1 MNLSYEYN
9 EYSNPFDRGTV
20 FTNGHP
26 ADIDYDKRLDEPW
39 AKSVGIRETAT
50 ARFEYELSE
59 DWKTRVTYGWNNDR
73 YSLSIAQPSL
83 SKPVFFSGPPTV
95 LITTTKLVTPVGI
108 SWVSRSCSVSV
119 MTC

>member
-1 MNLSYEYN
+1 MSTTNIPIRLIG
-9 EYSNPFDRGTV
+9 GTV

-59 DWKTRVTYGWNNDR
+59 DWKN
-73 YSLSIAQPSL
+73 
-83 SKPVFFSGPPTV
+83 
-95 LITTTKLVTPVGI
+95 
-108 SWVSRSCSVSV
+108 SRDLWLEQ
-119 MTC
+119 